1 MRPRLAVVKFAS
13 CDGCQ
18 LQLLNA
24 EDELLTLTRVV
35 DIAYFPEARR
45 RQRSGPYDVAL
56 VEGSITTPADAERLQ
71 RLRAESRTLITIGV
85 CATAGGVQALRNWAD
100 VEEYKRAVYPHPDW
114 ITALATSTPIA
125 AHVPVDYELWGCPVD
140 TDQLLAVLRA

>member
-24 EDELLTLTRVV
+24 EDDLLTLTRVV

-45 RQRSGPYDVAL
+45 RQRPGPYDVAL
-56 VEGSITTPADAERLQ
+56 VEGSITTPADAERL
-71 RLRAESRTLITIGV
+71 
-85 CATAGGVQALRNWAD
+85 GGD
-100 VEEYKRAVYPHPDW
+100 F
-114 ITALATSTPIA
+114 
-125 AHVPVDYELWGCPVD
+125 
-140 TDQLLAVLRA
+140 